1 MNVLNGVP
9 YILPTDFVLG
19 LLNIEF
25 QIIDLRILFM
35 SLLIFEFVLGLS
47 KSRILIFK
55 YFSKYFL
62 FIYVLLYSEGSS
74 TSI

>member
-1 MNVLNGVP
+1 MNVLSGVP
-9 YILPTDFVLG
+9 YISPTDFVLG

-55 YFSKYFL
+55 YFSKSFL